1 MNIKKM
7 ILSIAAVISLF
18 MFLFPPTLFYIQDAQ
33 VAAGQPGA
41 FRFEYMFV
49 FSIPEDV
56 RINGILLLSQWFGLL
71 LITGIVMSF
80 FPSAD
85 PTRID
90 KADGKPEEN
99 AANGEGKA
107 EQEAH

>member
-1 MNIKKM
+1 MNIKKI
-7 ILSIAAVISLF
+7 ILIIAAMASVL
-18 MFLFPPTLFYIQDAQ
+18 MLLFPPTIFFIPEVGD
-33 VAAGQPGA
+33 QPAA
-41 FRFEYMFV
+41 FRFEYLFV

-90 KADGKPEEN
+90 KTDDKPEEN
-99 AANGEGKA
+99 AANEEGKA
-107 EQEAH
+107 EQDAR